1 MNVEKAAYWL
11 ALGAFGFALLDVCP
25 RGALQNLYHTL
36 GHTGATLCRL
46 AANAE
51 RTVMAS
57 GLFSHPQLR
66 TTHPWSATDARELA
80 RQETQRVQEQ
90 VAQARDQ
97 YEDQYKD
104 QYEDQIEQAQNRAE
118 QERDQA
124 FARADV
130 VREQALANA
139 EAVREEAFAKAE
151 AIHEQA
157 LAQAAI
163 ARAQVELHRAGIQ
176 HLQLRVQ
183 PQVHISHA
191 ANRRLLVMSSGPC
204 DYSQVSDAV
213 RASIELSDDEQ

>member
-57 GLFSHPQLR
+57 ALFSHPQLR
-66 TTHPWSATDARELA
+66 TTHPWSATNARELA

-90 VAQARDQ
+90 VAQAR
-97 YEDQYKD
+97 D

-204 DYSQVSDAV
+204 DYSQISDAV

>member
-57 GLFSHPQLR
+57 ALFSHPQLR

-90 VAQARDQ
+90 VAQAR
-97 YEDQYKD
+97 D

-204 DYSQVSDAV
+204 DYSQISDAV